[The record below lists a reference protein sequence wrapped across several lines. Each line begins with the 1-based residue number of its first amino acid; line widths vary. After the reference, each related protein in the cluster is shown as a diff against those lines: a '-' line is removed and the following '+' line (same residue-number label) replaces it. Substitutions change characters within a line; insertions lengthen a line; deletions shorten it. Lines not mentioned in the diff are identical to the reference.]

1 VQAIKNLSTC
11 SSSQLLAALEIELPS
26 VVAALASAL
35 EQDEEFVP
43 VIDGSERWHATIDG
57 VAHEF
62 IFRGASWYDC
72 THAVHGGSP
81 SSLVMHLTGIRAL
94 EAISL
99 LVGLSTCDELEADH
113 GPH

>member
-1 VQAIKNLSTC
+1 MQAIKNLSNC

-26 VVAALASAL
+26 VVAALASRL
-35 EQDEEFVP
+35 ERDEEFVP
-43 VIDGSERWHATIDG
+43 VLDGSERWHATVDG
-57 VAHEF
+57 TAYEF

-72 THAVHGGSP
+72 THAIHGGSP
-81 SSLVMHLTGIRAL
+81 SSIVMHLTGIRAL

-99 LVGLSTCDELEADH
+99 LVSLSTCDVQEADH

>member
-1 VQAIKNLSTC
+1 VHAIKNLSTC

-26 VVAALASAL
+26 VVAALASRL

-57 VAHEF
+57 AAYEF

-81 SSLVMHLTGIRAL
+81 SCLVVHLTNLRPL

-99 LVGLSTCDELEADH
+99 LVGLSTCDAPEVDH